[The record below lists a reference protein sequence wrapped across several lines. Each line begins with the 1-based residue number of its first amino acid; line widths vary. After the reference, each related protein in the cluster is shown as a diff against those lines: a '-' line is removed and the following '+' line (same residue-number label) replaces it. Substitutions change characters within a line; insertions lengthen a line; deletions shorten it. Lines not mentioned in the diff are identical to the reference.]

1 MSCGNMS
8 TGSAADPL
16 DIPVT
21 EVRWQPCYRIIP
33 SRFPPIALFEA
44 VADPA
49 DLEAVFQIEAI
60 TNDRLREEAGDLALV
75 PAEDRVAGPGTSP
88 IMAAFTHL
96 NPEGDRFTDGSY
108 GVFYAGCTLGTAIA
122 ETRYHRTRFLAAT
135 DEPAQELD
143 MRVYAVDLDA
153 ALHDI
158 REMRGTQA
166 GLYHP
171 DSYAVA
177 QETARRLRDEG
188 ANGIVYASVRDEG
201 GECAAVFRPRL
212 LSNCRQERH
221 LTYVWDGTGIST
233 VYEKRMLG
241 D

>member
-1 MSCGNMS
+1 MS

-21 EVRWQPCYRIIP
+21 DVRWQPCYRIIP

-49 DLEAVFQIEAI
+49 DLEAVFQIEAM

-75 PAEDRVAGPGTSP
+75 PPEDRIAGPGTSP

-108 GVFYAGCTLGTAIA
+108 GVFYAGRTLGTAIA
-122 ETRYHRTRFLAAT
+122 ETRHHRTRFLAAT

-143 MRVYAVDLDA
+143 MRVYAVDLHA

-158 REMRGTQA
+158 REMRGTHA
-166 GLYHP
+166 ALYHP

-201 GECAAVFRPRL
+201 GECAAVFRPRF

-221 LTYVWDGTGIST
+221 LTYVWDGSAIST
-233 VYEKRMLG
+233 VYEKRMLEG
-241 D
+241 